1 MPHTWY
7 VTFEVKE
14 RGALRRRPSPRET
27 RTFETENDAK
37 DFARARLDEG
47 LSVFAGTINPH
58 VPKRLVVA
66 SNIASWLGE
75 AHVG

>member
-7 VTFEVKE
+7 VTVEIKK
-14 RGALRRRPSPRET
+14 RGPLHGRRTPRVT
-27 RTFETENDAK
+27 RTFETENEAK

-58 VPKRLVVA
+58 VPKQLVVA
-66 SNIASWLGE
+66 GNISLWLGE
-75 AHVG
+75 AQ